1 MFDKIR
7 TRIQKPKYEALQK
20 WRNIVALGYP
30 LYPKNKNYKSKIYEL
45 MAKKNEAY
53 LKFYK
58 IYKKNYPNEENYNQ
72 LLKSR

>member
-1 MFDKIR
+1 
-7 TRIQKPKYEALQK
+7 
-20 WRNIVALGYP
+20 
-30 LYPKNKNYKSKIYEL
+30 